1 MNEDD
6 EEEPKQ
12 PTLPAKVIIQIDKMV
27 EEKVREI
34 YPIKEY
40 KPLEQRLWEAK
51 HGDNL
56 DS

>member
-1 MNEDD
+1 
-6 EEEPKQ
+6 
-12 PTLPAKVIIQIDKMV
+12 MV

-34 YPIKEY
+34 YPVKEY
-40 KPLEQRLWEAK
+40 KPLEQRRWEAK